1 MATTIKKSQL
11 QKLIQ
16 GAVRK
21 HIREQREEYPYQ
33 GNRSDDSVQKKEYD
47 GSGGFDS
54 KEAEDAYWAERELD
68 EQFQQHRWNKTRKM
82 DADLWHSLSQEDS
95 NKDGEQ
101 CSNCEGSGVLG
112 VGLGSKKCFYCQ
124 GTGNVPRAISEN
136 RISKSQLQKL
146 IQKIVSEQVHGG
158 DFAAWGD
165 EKETPAAST
174 SEPSSA
180 ETPKNMP
187 NVGDIFV
194 SNWGYD
200 QTNIDFYK
208 VVAVSKSGGPGVKI
222 VKLGKVFLKKK
233 PGEDY
238 QDAVVP
244 DKDRVISDAVAK
256 RIGKS
261 GSIKINSYAWAYPW
275 DGKPEYQTA
284 AGYGH

>member
-82 DADLWHSLSQEDS
+82 DADLYGLFNQQDRGVMKCPVCHGT
-95 NKDGEQ
+95 GELPPRDEV
-101 CSNCEGSGVLG
+101 CSNCDGDGE
-112 VGLGSKKCFYCQ
+112 
-124 GTGNVPRAISEN
+124 VPRSISEN
-136 RISKSQLQKL
+136 RITKTQLQKL
-146 IQKIVSEQVHGG
+146 IQKIVKEQVHGG

-165 EKETPAAST
+165 EEEAPAQTPAAT
-174 SEPSSA
+174 PEVPSSKM
-180 ETPKNMP
+180 PK
-187 NVGDIFV
+187 VGDIFV

-256 RIGKS
+256 RISKQ

-284 AGYGH
+284 SGYGH